1 MLRQFLSI
9 FWAFLL
15 ACCIGFFISNQPAI
29 SADCVPYA
37 PLYMDDLGNY
47 GAGGAPWN
55 SGKAPSLWSLCDD
68 STSDFVPDSSCC
80 LKTKIGLRPY
90 ELMEILLKLAAMII
104 VTIALHLSMGLALV
118 VFIK

>member
-1 MLRQFLSI
+1 MLRQFPSI
-9 FWAFLL
+9 FLVFLL
-15 ACCIGFFISNQPAI
+15 ACCIGFSISIPAI

-37 PLYMDDLGNY
+37 PLYMDNSGNY

-68 STSDFVPDSSCC
+68 LTSDFVPDSSCC
-80 LKTKIGLRPY
+80 LKSKIGLRPY
-90 ELMEILLKLAAMII
+90 ELMEVLLKLAAMII
-104 VTIALHLSMGLALV
+104 VTIALHLSMALV

>member
-1 MLRQFLSI
+1 MLRQFRSI
-9 FWAFLL
+9 FLGFLL
-15 ACCIGFFISNQPAI
+15 ACCIGFSISKPAI

-37 PLYMDDLGNY
+37 PLYMDNSGEY

-55 SGKAPSLWSLCDD
+55 SGKAPSLWSLCDN

-80 LKTKIGLRPY
+80 LKSKIGLRPY
-90 ELMEILLKLAAMII
+90 ELMEVLLKLATMII